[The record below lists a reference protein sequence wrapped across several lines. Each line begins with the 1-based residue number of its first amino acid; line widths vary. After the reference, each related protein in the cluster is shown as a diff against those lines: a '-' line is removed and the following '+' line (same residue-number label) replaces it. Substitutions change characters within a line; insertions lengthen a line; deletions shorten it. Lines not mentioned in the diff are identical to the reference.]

1 MRRRRSSAFGLSPVS
16 GPGPAAATAA
26 AKEEEN
32 LTDASSTN
40 TPSTS
45 TPSLVARVGEK
56 MRSLTVASPATPAM
70 GLSAFGSPVTS
81 GRERASRDVLGES
94 HALKKKKA
102 AGLGAAAAAAA
113 AEVMGAGRP
122 ARGAGGPGRSPIM
135 DLAGRGM
142 GAVARSPLANVR

>member
-1 MRRRRSSAFGLSPVS
+1 
-16 GPGPAAATAA
+16 
-26 AKEEEN
+26 
-32 LTDASSTN
+32 
-40 TPSTS
+40 
-45 TPSLVARVGEK
+45 

>member
-1 MRRRRSSAFGLSPVS
+1 
-16 GPGPAAATAA
+16 
-26 AKEEEN
+26 
-32 LTDASSTN
+32 
-40 TPSTS
+40 
-45 TPSLVARVGEK
+45 

-94 HALKKKKA
+94 HALKKKA